1 MGLLTGLLTLPLAP
15 ARGVAWI
22 ADRLEETAERE
33 TADPAVLR
41 ARLAA
46 LNRALDEGEID
57 QERFELEEERLLDLL
72 RAAHRARFPPTPH
85 PHPREVTDERH
96 EQSGPRHRGRRRVR
110 PRPHP

>member
-72 RAAHRARFPPTPH
+72 EGSPSGTVPTHPAPPPLGSH
-85 PHPREVTDERH
+85 
-96 EQSGPRHRGRRRVR
+96 
-110 PRPHP
+110 